1 MIVPHHP
8 ILSRSDYDFDR
19 SAMGHYPTTNT
30 LSTRY
35 YGLMTEVGR
44 EDVHNIMINDIA
56 LGYSTDTPWQDLPDR
71 YHRIKDVIM
80 VVSNN

>member
-1 MIVPHHP
+1 MTLTDQQWDIIQQLIPSQ
-8 ILSRSDYDFDR
+8 L
-19 SAMGHYPTTNT
+19 ATTA
-30 LSTRY
+30 L
-35 YGLMTEVGR
+35 LMTEVCRG
-44 EDVHNIMINDIA
+44 DVHNIMINDIA